1 MSLLDFNFSLSLS
14 FPLSLSWK
22 NVCRAQCPIL
32 MQMSRT
38 IPSERGIFVSSREF
52 QRARNRALNFS
63 RFEAFLFKSSIPEPR
78 NPLTNSPSNRYSFSA
93 NVGPPLSRCFVDRAS
108 PAHTVWIKNRMYNK
122 KKKKK
127 SREIWIRRFVSS
139 DNLKMVERSENE
151 FEKWFDSK
159 GMKRNVSH
167 LWNN

>member
-1 MSLLDFNFSLSLS
+1 
-14 FPLSLSWK
+14 
-22 NVCRAQCPIL
+22 
-32 MQMSRT
+32 
-38 IPSERGIFVSSREF
+38 
-52 QRARNRALNFS
+52 
-63 RFEAFLFKSSIPEPR
+63 
-78 NPLTNSPSNRYSFSA
+78 
-93 NVGPPLSRCFVDRAS
+93 
-108 PAHTVWIKNRMYNK
+108 MYNK

-167 LWNN
+167 L